1 MRAARYRSRR
11 EVDAVQ
17 ARHPLPRA
25 EPPIP
30 TTMSRVPTFARVLA
44 LLACLYLF
52 FVAIEL
58 LAGSFEF
65 LGESFAGRLLSTTAD
80 PFVGLFIGI
89 LATSIVQS
97 SSTVTAVTVSL
108 VAGGG
113 LDIDRAIPIVIGS
126 NIGTSVTNTLVA
138 AGQITRPG
146 EFRRAFAAAVVDD
159 CFEITVVLV
168 LLPLQLA
175 TNFLGIASALLA
187 RNFEKIGGLDWM
199 SPLEVIVGPA
209 VRLIVLLTGESGS
222 WMLVI
227 ALALLVVALTYLVA
241 NLKVLFVG
249 RVETFLDRTLFK
261 TASRALLVGLIC
273 TLLIQ
278 SSSVATSLIVPLA
291 GIGVLTLQQ
300 VFPYAL
306 GANIG
311 TTFTALL
318 AALVTGEEAAVAVAL
333 SHLLY
338 NVGGTVLIW
347 PIRRIPLFLASTLAR
362 FSSRSALVPLAYV
375 VVVFFAIPLAFIYF
389 LG

>member
-1 MRAARYRSRR
+1 
-11 EVDAVQ
+11 
-17 ARHPLPRA
+17 
-25 EPPIP
+25 
-30 TTMSRVPTFARVLA
+30 MSRVPTFARVLA
-44 LLACLYLF
+44 LLAFLYLF
-52 FVAIEL
+52 LVAIVL
-58 LAGSFEF
+58 LAASFEF

-278 SSSVATSLIVPLA
+278 SSSVATSLVVPLA

-362 FSSRSALVPLAYV
+362 YSSRSALVPLAYV
-375 VVVFFAIPLAFIYF
+375 IVVFFAIPLAFIYF

>member
-1 MRAARYRSRR
+1 
-11 EVDAVQ
+11 
-17 ARHPLPRA
+17 
-25 EPPIP
+25 
-30 TTMSRVPTFARVLA
+30 MSRVPTFARVLA

-80 PFVGLFIGI
+80 PFVGLFVGI

-138 AGQITRPG
+138 AGQI
-146 EFRRAFAAAVVDD
+146 
-159 CFEITVVLV
+159 I

-362 FSSRSALVPLAYV
+362 YSSRSALVPLAYV
-375 VVVFFAIPLAFIYF
+375 IVVFFAIPLAFIYF